1 MWCSSERT
9 VFNTVMS
16 FEDDLNI
23 FSSNATIGATIDQQT
38 DRCSELRWMMLCI
51 KTSRWVVPWIWTSR
65 GFGGGGCEEDDGA
78 LLCFDMEEERMRWMS
93 LGGNV
98 FFLVMC
104 ASSWVFPPG
113 LSSWV
118 EEVVSPA
125 RESPGGRDDNW
136 SERKSAIEM
145 SCRLSWRRSLLLREL
160 PGGVLEN

>member
-1 MWCSSERT
+1 M
-9 VFNTVMS
+9 
-16 FEDDLNI
+16 
-23 FSSNATIGATIDQQT
+23 
-38 DRCSELRWMMLCI
+38 
-51 KTSRWVVPWIWTSR
+51 
-65 GFGGGGCEEDDGA
+65 
-78 LLCFDMEEERMRWMS
+78 LCFDKEEERMRWMS

-136 SERKSAIEM
+136 LERKSAIEM

-160 PGGVLEN
+160 PGGVLENRSLGGLPDCQGPGGGRAAVPESFLPRMVVLAEGESLLQSCLSSRESCSHWCLGRRGGRRTSEAWASMRAGSVSML